1 MVTVTDPASPVFV
14 PAPPL
19 SAGALFLV
27 GEETG
32 SMLTFGAVV
41 SIVKVTGE
49 LLPTLPASSLSAA
62 WAVYVPSPRVGGVSA
77 QLPPPADT
85 FADVTTGPSTDAPS
99 WIATNTVSP
108 SPLEVP
114 AAPSS
119 VRPAALAG
127 EATGFMVTLGAA
139 VSMTKVTALLS
150 PVLPALSFCVAWA
163 V

>member
-1 MVTVTDPASPVFV
+1 MDGV
-14 PAPPL
+14 
-19 SAGALFLV
+19 ALLV
-27 GEETG
+27 RDATG
-32 SMLTFGAVV
+32 FMLTFGAVE
-41 SIVKVTGE
+41 STVKVTGE
-49 LLPTLPASSLSAA
+49 LLPVLPASSACIA
-62 WAVYVPSPRVGGVSA
+62 CAVYVPSPSVGGVSD